1 MQETEERILRFL
13 IHSGRITEED
23 KDVYRYALQSVWI
36 LGGNIVTSLF
46 IGILLGHL
54 GYCLLLLL
62 TLIPLRSDAGG
73 YHAPNVW
80 QCYFMSCGVLVAA
93 LLWIRA
99 QIPFQTEITVFFA
112 AVSFFFV
119 FRFAPLAAE
128 NKPLDERERKI
139 IGRRARITLVL
150 ELVAGLLCLGVDQK
164 VAYSILSAIIWCGVG
179 YAGWFLEKYVQ
190 RRGCE

>member
-1 MQETEERILRFL
+1 MQETEERILHFL

-36 LGGNIVTSLF
+36 MGGNIITSLF

-62 TLIPLRSDAGG
+62 ALIPLRSDAGG

-128 NKPLDERERKI
+128 NKPLDERERRI
-139 IGRRARITLVL
+139 IGRRARIMLVL

-164 VAYSILSAIIWCGVG
+164 AAYSILSAIIWCGVG